1 MRFGARFQPWV
12 KLSKY
17 LSQAILA
24 TPALIKVDEIGQNQ
38 QKKQNYSKLVQLY
51 GKRRNVSIQSQKRPF
66 LWPHLDEAMDHS
78 GTPLG
83 LMLYPPLFMPF
94 EKVNPF
100 NSDQN
105 NCRFPVQK
113 FGFPRLKNFGS

>member
-38 QKKQNYSKLVQLY
+38 QKKAKLFKT
-51 GKRRNVSIQSQKRPF
+51 GAII
-66 LWPHLDEAMDHS
+66 W
-78 GTPLG
+78 
-83 LMLYPPLFMPF
+83 
-94 EKVNPF
+94 EKAQCVNTVTKKAL
-100 NSDQN
+100 SLATS
-105 NCRFPVQK
+105 R
-113 FGFPRLKNFGS
+113 